1 MNSIDSLAYAK
12 KHKKDFTKNV
22 ISGKSIVSDKNAIFM
37 AGSPGAGKTEFATSI
52 SLLDKNLCIID
63 ADIFRSQFPSYNGAN
78 SSDFQKGSA
87 WLVDHVFTFL
97 LKKGYSFILDGTLSI
112 SKSYQNIER
121 AVNRG
126 YAVQVFY
133 VHQDPTVA
141 WEFTKKREKIEGR
154 FVPREQFI
162 NAYLM
167 SRKSIIKIKKDFGEK
182 IELNIV
188 FKNYQNKVAEVSY
201 DTQSPEL
208 ILPESYK
215 REELE
220 EILL

>member
-1 MNSIDSLAYAK
+1 M
-12 KHKKDFTKNV
+12 
-22 ISGKSIVSDKNAIFM
+22 
-37 AGSPGAGKTEFATSI
+37 
-52 SLLDKNLCIID
+52 
-63 ADIFRSQFPSYNGAN
+63 
-78 SSDFQKGSA
+78 
-87 WLVDHVFTFL
+87 
-97 LKKGYSFILDGTLSI
+97 KKGYSFILDGTLSI

-141 WEFTKKREKIEGR
+141 WGFTKKREKIEGR
-154 FVPREQFI
+154 VVPREQFI

-167 SRKSIIKIKKDFGEK
+167 SRRNIVKIKKDFGEK

-220 EILL
+220 EIFL

>member
-1 MNSIDSLAYAK
+1 MLIFFEVNFLLITGQILA
-12 KHKKDFTKNV
+12 
-22 ISGKSIVSDKNAIFM
+22 I
-37 AGSPGAGKTEFATSI
+37 
-52 SLLDKNLCIID
+52 
-63 ADIFRSQFPSYNGAN
+63 
-78 SSDFQKGSA
+78 FQKGSA

-141 WEFTKKREKIEGR
+141 WGFTKKREKIEGR
-154 FVPREQFI
+154 VVPREQFI

-167 SRKSIIKIKKDFGEK
+167 SRRNIVKIKKDFGEK

-220 EILL
+220 EIFL